1 LFVHSWFW
9 NPRDGP
15 AFPACSPEAPESA
28 AGFLEVA
35 IVASF
40 EPVLTRNFA
49 VPDAHTV
56 PVYVAKG
63 GYQAARKA
71 LTELDP
77 DKVVQI
83 VKDSELR
90 GRGGA
95 GFPTGLKWTF
105 LPKDRTETFMC
116 INADESE
123 PATFNNRLLMELD
136 PHQFLEGILISCF
149 ATRAATAYIY
159 VRFEYIH
166 AFRVLERAIAEARAA
181 GHLGK
186 NIYGS
191 GFDLEVYVH
200 RGAGAYI
207 CGEETGLIESLEGKR
222 GWPRIKPPFPAIEG
236 AFRKP
241 TVVNNVETLACV
253 PHIIERGVDW
263 FKSIGTPKSYGPKLY
278 CVSGHVNKQVCVEL
292 PLGVTTRE
300 LVEEHAGGIWKGRKF
315 KAAVPGGISMGVLSA
330 DEVDVK
336 LDFEDIKRTGCLG
349 LGTAALTVMDD
360 QTSMVDYL
368 YNTTR
373 FFAHE
378 SCGQCTPCREGTGW
392 LYKTIKRIKHGGG
405 RLEDFDVLEQ
415 MSNNL
420 GLTPGTTICGLAD
433 GAAWP
438 YKNVL
443 AKFRGELEDYIRT
456 HQAAATT
463 VTPLQKSI
471 FAGMTPAAAN
481 TALPIVTSPSPALRS
496 PHGS

>member
-1 LFVHSWFW
+1 M
-9 NPRDGP
+9 
-15 AFPACSPEAPESA
+15 AK
-28 AGFLEVA
+28 
-35 IVASF
+35 F

-49 VPDAHTV
+49 VPDAHTLKT
-56 PVYVAKG
+56 YESRG
-63 GYQAARKA
+63 GYKASRKA

-77 DKVVQI
+77 DKVVGI

-105 LPKDRTETFMC
+105 LPKDREETFMC
-116 INADESE
+116 VNADESE
-123 PATFNNRLLMELD
+123 PATFNNRQLMELD

-166 AFRVLERAIAEARAA
+166 AFRILEAAIAEARAA
-181 GHLGK
+181 GHLGR

-253 PHIIERGVDW
+253 PHIIERGADW

-278 CVSGHVNKQVCVEL
+278 CISGHVNKQVCVEL
-292 PLGVTTRE
+292 PLGTTTRE
-300 LVEEHAGGIWKGRKF
+300 LIEDHAGGVWKGRKA

-330 DEVDVK
+330 DELDVK
-336 LDFEDIKRTGCLG
+336 LDFEDLRKTGCLG
-349 LGTAALTVMDD
+349 LGTAAVTIMDD
-360 QTSMVDYL
+360 QTSMIDYL
-368 YNTTR
+368 YNTAR

-392 LYKTIKRIKHGGG
+392 MYKTMKRIKAGGG
-405 RLEDFDVLEQ
+405 RMEDLDVLAQ
-415 MSNNL
+415 MSATM

-438 YKNVL
+438 FKNVL
-443 AKFRGELEDYIRT
+443 AKYRGECEDYIRA
-456 HQAAATT
+456 HQARRDA
-463 VTPLQKSI
+463 VTPLQRSI
-471 FAGMTPAAAN
+471 AAGLGSESLGDPLLILAGPAA
-481 TALPIVTSPSPALRS
+481 ALRS
-496 PHGS
+496 PRVD